1 MKFKWRLKAWLL
13 FFFVIAG
20 ESKNAEDSKVARKS
34 LGRNK
39 KPAVLMDER
48 RTTHRLDPGPEAV
61 RDACICIYA
70 NQADPSELRPRVLK
84 SSCLP

>member
-48 RTTHRLDPGPEAV
+48 RTTHRLDP
-61 RDACICIYA
+61 
-70 NQADPSELRPRVLK
+70 
-84 SSCLP
+84 